1 MALGAG
7 MLGSR
12 CSEHGLSRGGAPG
25 GYTPLSSLAACTWGW
40 GWGWGGGVECN
51 HRMTRAGPLN
61 QCFSNCTVTRIHL
74 RSGDS
79 ESVGLG

>member
-12 CSEHGLSRGGAPG
+12 CSQHGLEARGSRWPH
-25 GYTPLSSLAACTWGW
+25 PLVLSDCLHLVAGMGW
-40 GWGWGGGVECN
+40 GGVECN

-61 QCFSNCTVTRIHL
+61 QCFSNCTVTRTHL

>member
-7 MLGSR
+7 MLGFR
-12 CSEHGLSRGGAPG
+12 CSEHGLEGRGSRWPH
-25 GYTPLSSLAACTWGW
+25 PLVLSGCLHLVAGVGW
-40 GWGWGGGVECN
+40 GVGLECN

-61 QCFSNCTVTRIHL
+61 QCFSNCTVTRTHL